1 MRAARFE
8 FGVGRRGGVGGG
20 GAARPA
26 CVCGRLA
33 SQRRR
38 VSRSKYPCPES
49 GSLFGGLGRAARL
62 VVAAEIATHHT
73 EPLRMNQR
81 PNANVN
87 ERCTFA
93 GAAPAAK
100 SSSVSLLGRPASA

>member
-33 SQRRR
+33 SRRRR

-87 ERCTFA
+87 ERCTFD
-93 GAAPAAK
+93 
-100 SSSVSLLGRPASA
+100 GRGTGCEIV